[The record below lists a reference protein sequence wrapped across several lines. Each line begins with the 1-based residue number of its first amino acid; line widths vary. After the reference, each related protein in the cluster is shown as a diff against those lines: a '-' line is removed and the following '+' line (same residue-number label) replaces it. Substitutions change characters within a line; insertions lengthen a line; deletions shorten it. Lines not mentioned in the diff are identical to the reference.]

1 MRENEAKWRILREN
15 LENCTIRKC
24 LKVSSNEKIKFLFIG
39 QGQVE
44 TWHYLKCLPEASS
57 LRNLEKIQFRMI
69 VRSGKCI
76 GTNFVFLEHFA
87 CLCEISFHFSPFVL
101 QPKPILFHFARLC
114 EFSAC
119 SCEIEKHS
127 FSTTFCHFSHFFL
140 LNPPQP
146 PSIQLQRLVQVHC
159 LFLIIHIVYSLQFH
173 FYFVT
178 QCFKNHLKISPQ
190 LHKTISISYKGSNVL
205 LEHIR
210 HNYYSKCMK
219 LVRISI

>member
-1 MRENEAKWRILREN
+1 MKESRKFYKEKIWKVLQLEKCKKVFKWVNQVSIYRPRSSGDLALSKMSSRGFFTKKFGKNTISHDCAKWKMHRHE
-15 LENCTIRKC
+15 
-24 LKVSSNEKIKFLFIG
+24 F
-39 QGQVE
+39 
-44 TWHYLKCLPEASS
+44 CLPWA
-57 LRNLEKIQFRMI
+57 FRMFVRNQFSLFPFCAAAKTHSVSFRTI
-69 VRSGKCI
+69 VRIFRMFMRNWKNDFPTS
-76 GTNFVFLEHFA
+76 
-87 CLCEISFHFSPFVL
+87 
-101 QPKPILFHFARLC
+101 
-114 EFSAC
+114 
-119 SCEIEKHS
+119 
-127 FSTTFCHFSHFFL
+127 FCHFSHFFL
-140 LNPPQP
+140 LNPPPP
-146 PSIQLQRLVQVHC
+146 PSIQLQSLVQVHC